1 MNLVTSATRE
11 PEKPRKPYS
20 TNPRANTRDLPY
32 ASETPRNRFPPIRWT
47 VGNDMSCQENLWDQG
62 TNPHKSETCMTV

>member
-32 ASETPRNRFPPIRWT
+32 TPRNRFPPIQWT
-47 VGNDMSCQENLWDQG
+47 VRNYMSCLFQG
-62 TNPHKSETCMTV
+62 TNPHKSETCWQGDMTVKYS